1 MEFLLKMASMD
12 LVLSSICY
20 HTVLPSLSGYNL
32 IMLLV
37 PRLVQKF
44 SFSAKM
50 SQILKRDIERAQ
62 RVQNNVMNQQYAI

>member
-20 HTVLPSLSGYNL
+20 NTVLPSGYNL

>member
-20 HTVLPSLSGYNL
+20 HTVLPSGYNL